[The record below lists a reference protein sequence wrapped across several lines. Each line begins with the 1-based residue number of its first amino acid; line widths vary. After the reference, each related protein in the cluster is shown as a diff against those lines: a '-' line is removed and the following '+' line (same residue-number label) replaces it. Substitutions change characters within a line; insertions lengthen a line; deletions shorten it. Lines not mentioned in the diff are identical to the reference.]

1 MNEMTL
7 SNKST
12 LTMTSREIA
21 ELVESRH
28 DSVIRCVDR
37 LIERGVIQCP
47 PMANFKNINNVEGKE
62 YLINKRDSYVV
73 VAQLSPVFTAKL
85 VDRWQELE
93 EKNVKQLSPMEM
105 VILSAQAI
113 IKIEQRQ
120 DAQDKRMDEIE
131 AKSKAITDQSGYYS
145 VIAYANMHGAKL
157 DLKTAAAFGRKA
169 SSESRK
175 LGVSSGSVPDPRF
188 GVVKTYHSDIL
199 DIVFG
204 ENF

>member
-1 MNEMTL
+1 
-7 SNKST
+7 
-12 LTMTSREIA
+12 MTSREIA

-120 DAQDKRMDEIE
+120 DALETLSRNTLVTVNQGSYR
-131 AKSKAITDQSGYYS
+131 
-145 VIAYANMHGAKL
+145 VI
-157 DLKTAAAFGRKA
+157 
-169 SSESRK
+169 
-175 LGVSSGSVPDPRF
+175 
-188 GVVKTYHSDIL
+188 
-199 DIVFG
+199 
-204 ENF
+204 